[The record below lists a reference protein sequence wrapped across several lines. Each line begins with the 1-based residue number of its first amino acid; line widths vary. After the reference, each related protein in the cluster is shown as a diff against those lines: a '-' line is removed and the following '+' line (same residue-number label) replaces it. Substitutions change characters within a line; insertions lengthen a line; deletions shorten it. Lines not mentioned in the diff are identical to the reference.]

1 LEGAADALFRGA
13 ARVQKVE
20 LMAPEDVI
28 GRSTVEAVRS
38 GVLLGAA
45 AMVDGMI
52 ERMSKALGGQASV
65 LATGGLAPRILPAC
79 NSAIRHE
86 PDLTLMGLR
95 LLYERNAGPL

>member
-1 LEGAADALFRGA
+1 
-13 ARVQKVE
+13 
-20 LMAPEDVI
+20 
-28 GRSTVEAVRS
+28 
-38 GVLLGAA
+38 VLLGAA

-95 LLYERNAGPL
+95 LVYERNAGPV

>member
-1 LEGAADALFRGA
+1 
-13 ARVQKVE
+13 VE
-20 LMAPEDVI
+20 LVAPDDVV

-79 NSAIRHE
+79 NSTIRHE